1 MSSIIEIFPLISLVP
16 FPVSLPPPPPQF
28 PGHGELLWGEG
39 KIWREGSGSESRVH
53 AVVRVL
59 QRLQKRLGATEQEH
73 LQREVSW
80 PGVKPRSPQCSGLF
94 AEA

>member
-1 MSSIIEIFPLISLVP
+1 MCPSLALLTP
-16 FPVSLPPPPPQF
+16 APQF

-39 KIWREGSGSESRVH
+39 KIWREGSGPGLRLH

-59 QRLQKRLGATEQEH
+59 QRLQERLGATEQEH

-80 PGVKPRSPQCSGLF
+80 PGGSSRGQQNTALHLEDLKSYGG
-94 AEA
+94 